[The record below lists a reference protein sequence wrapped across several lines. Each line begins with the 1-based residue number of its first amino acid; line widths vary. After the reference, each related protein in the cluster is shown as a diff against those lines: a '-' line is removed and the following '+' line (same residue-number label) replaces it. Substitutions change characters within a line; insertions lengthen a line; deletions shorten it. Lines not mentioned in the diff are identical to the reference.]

1 MVHHHPLH
9 LRISFLDMFI
19 FGKDLPSTHNFENF
33 SPLSSTSPYKI
44 RFRTSDFR
52 NKISKN
58 MKSDF
63 RNIFSEIRF
72 QTSLLEMSLANRF
85 KNFYRGQLF
94 NFCLRFF
101 SLKISLLEMLIAF
114 GNEHLKRKKTKKKQ
128 KDKKGMLFIQLM
140 SHYTTPV
147 ST

>member
-1 MVHHHPLH
+1 MKTLVHHHPLH
-9 LRISFLDMFI
+9 LRTSFLDMFI

-33 SPLSSTSPYKI
+33 GPSSPTSPYKI

-94 NFCLRFF
+94 NFCFRPRFF
-101 SLKISLLEMLIAF
+101 LKISLLEMLIAF
-114 GNEHLKRKKTKKKQ
+114 GNEHLKNHVKSSRVLAKVNCR
-128 KDKKGMLFIQLM
+128 I
-140 SHYTTPV
+140 
-147 ST
+147 